1 MHAATWIDH
10 KGIMLVEISQS
21 QKTTDVMILSTT
33 PCHLPRAL
41 VIYLYVSKSLS
52 RFQLSVT
59 PSTAARQAPLSMGF
73 SGPEC
78 WSGLPFSSLG
88 VIFLYQDSIRCC

>member
-1 MHAATWIDH
+1 MHPATWIDH

-59 PSTAARQAPLSMGF
+59 P
-73 SGPEC
+73 
-78 WSGLPFSSLG
+78 
-88 VIFLYQDSIRCC
+88 